1 MMKKPI
7 VLFLLINLFSG
18 QAFAGEVI
26 TATEVQ
32 SCFYADGK
40 MKCSKGGFLSTY
52 YRDGDKIV
60 RTNVFNVKKK
70 ESIPDNTVYS
80 VIGGLVSDPRH
91 NDGKVRPQVVRAIGF
106 PGSDAVEII
115 SIGKDF
121 IQAVKS
127 TSDYFVISRFNI
139 TWEQSSD

>member
-1 MMKKPI
+1 MLKKMI
-7 VLFLLINLFSG
+7 VFLLINLFSG
-18 QAFAGEVI
+18 QIFAGEVI

-40 MKCSKGGFLSTY
+40 MECSKGEFRNTY
-52 YRDGDKIV
+52 YRDGDKII

-70 ESIPDNTVYS
+70 ESISDNTVYS
-80 VIGGLVSDPRH
+80 VIGDLVSDPRH
-91 NDGKVRPQVVRAIGF
+91 NDGKLMPQVVRAIGF

-127 TSDYFVISRFNI
+127 TSDYFVINRFNI
-139 TWEQSSD
+139 IQE